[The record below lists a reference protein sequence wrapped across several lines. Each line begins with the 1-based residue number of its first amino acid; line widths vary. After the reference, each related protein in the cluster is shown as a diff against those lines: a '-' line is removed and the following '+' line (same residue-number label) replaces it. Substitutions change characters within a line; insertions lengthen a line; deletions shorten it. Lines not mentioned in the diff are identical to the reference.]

1 MNEFPRNPPCL
12 PEAVKKFRG
21 PGNGKR
27 SHVQGAAKIYLP
39 KEALIS
45 FLSAVY
51 ELMPEGKW
59 KSYFI
64 YAG

>member
-1 MNEFPRNPPCL
+1 ME
-12 PEAVKKFRG
+12 EA
-21 PGNGKR
+21 
-27 SHVQGAAKIYLP
+27 HVQGTAKIYLP

-59 KSYFI
+59 KSYFYLRGLARI
-64 YAG
+64 CPRSLAELRWTHFT